1 MYTTFIRNKRM
12 FNFFRIFRKRQLLEP
27 MEIPIYKY
35 ESHTYTEAP
44 IYKYE
49 SHTYAE
55 EPKRLTGPELL
66 AKVDELTSKGVSKKD
81 LAIACGYVKYKRNGE
96 ILPSFTEFY
105 EQLLISRGVDLGLN
119 SPIGKEGR
127 KLSYRATVQG
137 NGNLLIGKAYT
148 SMMNLDPGDQFEIK
162 LGKKFI
168 RLVPVES
175 AVDHI
180 NNTIL
185 PDE

>member
-1 MYTTFIRNKRM
+1 M
-12 FNFFRIFRKRQLLEP
+12 
-27 MEIPIYKY
+27 YKY
-35 ESHTYTEAP
+35 ESHTYTE
-44 IYKYE
+44 
-49 SHTYAE
+49 
-55 EPKRLTGPELL
+55 EPKRPNRLTGPELN
-66 AKVDELTSKGVSKKD
+66 AKVGELTSKGVSKKD
-81 LAIACGYVKYKRNGE
+81 VAIACGYLRIARDGE
-96 ILPSFTEFY
+96 IVPSFTEFY
-105 EQLLISRGVDLGLN
+105 EQLLIARGIELDLKKDVD
-119 SPIGKEGR
+119 KRDR

-175 AVDHI
+175 AVYHI

>member
-1 MYTTFIRNKRM
+1 MYNDFIRNKRM
-12 FNFFRIFRKRQLLEP
+12 FNFFKKQQPE
-27 MEIPIYKY
+27 K
-35 ESHTYTEAP
+35 
-44 IYKYE
+44 
-49 SHTYAE
+49 
-55 EPKRLTGPELL
+55 PKRPIGLTGPQLI

-81 LAIACGYVKYKRNGE
+81 LAIACGYLRKVGDGKIEPY
-96 ILPSFTEFY
+96 FTEFY
-105 EQLLISRGVDLGLN
+105 EQLLIARGVDLGLN
-119 SPIGKEGR
+119 SPIGKEGH
-127 KLSYRATVQG
+127 KLSYRATVQS
-137 NGNLLIGKAYT
+137 NGSLLIGKAYT